1 MTAAAPGAG
10 AVTRFAERFAAQR
23 AAKRRQAVVFLLLFS
38 AAFAASVI
46 IGEVDLARLAAGLPN
61 ILAYVARTLPTL
73 RAEQLWHDLGEWFWG
88 IDLWLVM
95 LADTVLMAVVGTV
108 AGSMLAL
115 ALCFDAA
122 ANLARGRTGHFLARR
137 LLDALRSVP
146 ELVFALIFVF
156 AFGPGPF
163 AGVIALALHAAG
175 ALGKLFAEVVENIAP
190 GPVEAVGAAG
200 GGRLEAIRYGV
211 LPQVLPDFLSYALLR
226 FEINVRAASVLG
238 VVGAGGIGEEIYLV
252 VRQFIY
258 GDISAIVLLILVT
271 VGLIDVGC
279 ERLRARIIEGEPAVR
294 PA

>member
-1 MTAAAPGAG
+1 VTAAAPSAG

-73 RAEQLWHDLGEWFWG
+73 RADQLWHDLGEWFWG

-95 LADTVLMAVVGTV
+95 LADTVLMAIVGTV

-122 ANLARGRTGHFLARR
+122 ANLARGRTGYFLARR

-190 GPVEAVGAAG
+190 GPVEAVRAAG

-238 VVGAGGIGEEIYLV
+238 VVGAGGIGEELYLV

-279 ERLRARIIEGEPAVR
+279 ERLRARIIEAEPAVR

>member
-1 MTAAAPGAG
+1 VTAAAPDTG
-10 AVTRFAERFAAQR
+10 AVARFADRFADQR
-23 AAKRRQAVVFLLLFS
+23 AAKRRQTAILLALFA
-38 AAFAASVI
+38 AAFVASAI

-61 ILAYVARTLPTL
+61 IVAYVARTLPTL
-73 RAEQLWHDLGEWFWG
+73 RAEALWHDLGEWFWG
-88 IDLWLVM
+88 LDLWLVM
-95 LADTVLMAVVGTV
+95 LADTVMMAIVGTV
-108 AGSMLAL
+108 AGGALAL
-115 ALCFDAA
+115 LLCFDAA
-122 ANLARGRTGHFLARR
+122 ANLARGPVGHFVARR

-190 GPVEAVGAAG
+190 GPVEAVAAAG
-200 GGRLEAIRYGV
+200 GGRLAAIRFGV

-238 VVGAGGIGEEIYLV
+238 VVGAGGIGEELYLV

-258 GDISAIVLLILVT
+258 SDISAIVLLILTT
-271 VGLIDVGC
+271 VALIDVGC
-279 ERLRARIIEGEPAVR
+279 ERLRARIIEAEAAVR